1 MPKRPNNSLSCGI
14 CALNVVLYMV
24 AEITL
29 THPKSDGM
37 ASGKASAEA
46 ECTAVLQPMIA
57 FDTIRQKME
66 QDMTTFFGC
75 ALKSFADTVL
85 K

>member
-1 MPKRPNNSLSCGI
+1 MP
-14 CALNVVLYMV
+14 V
-24 AEITL
+24 EITL
-29 THPKSDGM
+29 THSKHDGM
-37 ASGKASAEA
+37 ASKASAEA
-46 ECTAVLQPMIA
+46 ECTAVLQSMIA

-66 QDMTTFFGC
+66 QDMTNFFGC